1 MAYLLGGLKL
11 RLMDVF
17 NTLPRIFQVV
27 IKNSQVSKMKIKKK
41 KKTHTQIESDL
52 VVFAYC

>member
-41 KKTHTQIESDL
+41 KNTHTQIESDL